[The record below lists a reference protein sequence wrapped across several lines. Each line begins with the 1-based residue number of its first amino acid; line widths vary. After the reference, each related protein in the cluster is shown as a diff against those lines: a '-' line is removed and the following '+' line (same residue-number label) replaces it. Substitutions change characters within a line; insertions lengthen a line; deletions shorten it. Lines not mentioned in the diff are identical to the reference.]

1 MSILNI
7 KIVMF
12 CHQPSYENIEAT
24 KRLYKV
30 GKLIGID
37 DLDHIIFTS
46 DSFHSIKESGHL

>member
-1 MSILNI
+1 
-7 KIVMF
+7 MF
-12 CHQPSYENIEAT
+12 CHHQPSYENIEAT